1 MFLPASLGIIRISVL
16 IFIHEYLYSSF
27 PGTMAYIG
35 DTVWSIAKLEDK
47 ICTEINMTER
57 GKIMQKGGAE
67 KLQ

>member
-1 MFLPASLGIIRISVL
+1 MLLPASLGIIRISVL

-47 ICTEINMTER
+47 ICTEINMT
-57 GKIMQKGGAE
+57 
-67 KLQ
+67 